1 MSSDA
6 EDGGPTAPRTKK
18 QEQEDASPEIVEVV
32 PGILRLQ
39 LPIDFTGLGHVNTY
53 ALEDDKGF
61 TLVDPGLPG
70 EESWKSPLGR
80 MEAAGIPLKR
90 VHTIVVTHS
99 HPDHFGGAGLLA
111 QESGA
116 EIVASDRFH
125 TFFDMA
131 NLSDSELHASVDIDV

>member
-6 EDGGPTAPRTKK
+6 ENGGPTAPRTKK

-70 EESWKSPLGR
+70 EESWLALRSR
-80 MEAAGIPLKR
+80 MDAAGIPLGR
-90 VHTIVVTHS
+90 VHTIGVKTS
-99 HPDHFGGAGLLA
+99 HPD
-111 QESGA
+111 
-116 EIVASDRFH
+116 
-125 TFFDMA
+125 
-131 NLSDSELHASVDIDV
+131 

>member
-6 EDGGPTAPRTKK
+6 EDGRPMAPRMKK
-18 QEQEDASPEIVEVV
+18 QEQEDASPEIVEVA

-70 EESWKSPLGR
+70 EESWMALRSR
-80 MEAAGIPLKR
+80 MNAAGIPLEL

-99 HPDHFGGAGLLA
+99 
-111 QESGA
+111 
-116 EIVASDRFH
+116 
-125 TFFDMA
+125 
-131 NLSDSELHASVDIDV
+131 

>member
-1 MSSDA
+1 M
-6 EDGGPTAPRTKK
+6 
-18 QEQEDASPEIVEVV
+18 DASPEIVEVV

-53 ALEDDKGF
+53 ALEDERGF

-70 EESWKSPLGR
+70 EESWSSRFRGR
-80 MEAAGIPLKR
+80 MDAAGIPLGW

-111 QESGA
+111 QESGGD
-116 EIVASDRFH
+116 ASWRPTASC
-125 TFFDMA
+125 TFSRSRRHRRSRA
-131 NLSDSELHASVDIDV
+131 RGG